1 MICLQ
6 SSTEEF
12 RDMTSEESAKN
23 TESPSNI
30 EELKA
35 ALDEE
40 RGRANNYL
48 ANWQRAQA
56 DFINFKRRTEQE
68 KAEGQKVA
76 SAMIIY
82 QLLPVLD
89 DMERALESIDAK
101 MSGLTW
107 IDGLRLV
114 HRKLQAL
121 LESYGVKQIDTVGQT
136 FNPALHE
143 AVMHG
148 EGEDGKVLAEF
159 QKGYMLGDQVLR
171 PAIVKVGSGNAQD
184 TEKKQ
189 DS

>member
-1 MICLQ
+1 
-6 SSTEEF
+6 
-12 RDMTSEESAKN
+12 MTSEESSQNAETPKD
-23 TESPSNI
+23 I

-35 ALDEE
+35 SLEE
-40 RGRANNYL
+40 EKAKAQSYL

-76 SAMIIY
+76 SALIIY

-107 IDGLRLV
+107 IDGMKLV

-121 LESYGVKQIDTVGQT
+121 LESYGVKTIKTVGQT
-136 FNPALHE
+136 FNPAMHE

-148 EGEDGKVLAEF
+148 EGEDGKVLEEF

-171 PAIVKVGSGNAQD
+171 PAIVKVGSGKAQGTD
-184 TEKKQ
+184 KKEA
-189 DS
+189 S

>member
-1 MICLQ
+1 MT
-6 SSTEEF
+6 TEESPQETT
-12 RDMTSEESAKN
+12 RDL
-23 TESPSNI
+23 

-35 ALDEE
+35 SLEE
-40 RGRANNYL
+40 EKTRAQGYL

-76 SAMIIY
+76 SALIIY
-82 QLLPVLD
+82 QLLPVID
-89 DMERALESIDAK
+89 DMDRALESIDAK

-107 IDGLRLV
+107 IEGVKLV
-114 HRKLQAL
+114 HRKLHAL
-121 LESYGVKQIDTVGQT
+121 IESYGVKTIKTVGQD

-148 EGEDGKVLAEF
+148 EGEDGKVLEEL

-171 PAIVKVGSGNAQD
+171 PAIVKVGSGKAQG
-184 TEKKQ
+184 T
-189 DS
+189 